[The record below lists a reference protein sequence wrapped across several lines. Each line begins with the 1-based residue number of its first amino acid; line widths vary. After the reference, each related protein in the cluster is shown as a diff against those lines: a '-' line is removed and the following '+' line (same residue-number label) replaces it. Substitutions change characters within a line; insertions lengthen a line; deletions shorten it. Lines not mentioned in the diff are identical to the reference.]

1 MRRQNPGLR
10 AELALTSGYGDLI
23 GASEPIRKVYALIE
37 RVAETSVTVLLT
49 GESGSGK
56 ELVAREIHRRSARK
70 EGSLVCVNC
79 AAIPVDLIESE
90 LFGHEKGAFTGA
102 TGQRIGKFEQAQN
115 GTLFLDEIGD
125 MPHETQAKILR
136 VLEDGLVQRL
146 GGTQT
151 IPVDVRIL
159 SATNKNLTALV
170 REGQFRED
178 LYYRLQVVEIN
189 IPPLRQR
196 EDDIPALVSYFLQV
210 SAEKHGRSVPEFE
223 PAALG
228 KLAQYS
234 YPGNVRQLRNILERL
249 VVLQTEGLIH
259 ESDLPDEV
267 RFFVP
272 SEETE
277 FSGTDL
283 NKFFQ
288 LNYKEAK
295 RAFEI
300 RYLCHALVQHEN
312 NITHTASA
320 IGLHRQSLQQKIK
333 LLELGEL
340 TLHPEKLKN
349 PVEML

>member
-1 MRRQNPGLR
+1 MRR
-10 AELALTSGYGDLI
+10 
-23 GASEPIRKVYALIE
+23 
-37 RVAETSVTVLLT
+37 
-49 GESGSGK
+49 
-56 ELVAREIHRRSARK
+56 
-70 EGSLVCVNC
+70 
-79 AAIPVDLIESE
+79 
-90 LFGHEKGAFTGA
+90 
-102 TGQRIGKFEQAQN
+102 
-115 GTLFLDEIGD
+115 
-125 MPHETQAKILR
+125 
-136 VLEDGLVQRL
+136 
-146 GGTQT
+146 
-151 IPVDVRIL
+151 
-159 SATNKNLTALV
+159 
-170 REGQFRED
+170 
-178 LYYRLQVVEIN
+178 
-189 IPPLRQR
+189 R
-196 EDDIPALVSYFLQV
+196 EDDIPALISYFLQV
-210 SAEKHGRSVPEFE
+210 SAEKHDRSVPEFE

-228 KLAQYS
+228 KLAHYS

-333 LLELGEL
+333 LLELHRYQG
-340 TLHPEKLKN
+340 
-349 PVEML
+349 